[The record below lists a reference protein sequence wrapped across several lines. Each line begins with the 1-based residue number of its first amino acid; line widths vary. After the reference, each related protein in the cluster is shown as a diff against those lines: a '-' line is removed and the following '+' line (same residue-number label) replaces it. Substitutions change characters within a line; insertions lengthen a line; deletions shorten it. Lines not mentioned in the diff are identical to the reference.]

1 MRSSLVLITLA
12 AGAAAE
18 TTPLTCP
25 TAEIP
30 PASVHKSIVAARFG
44 TTQWRGGVGLSPL
57 DSLVDFVHR
66 KYPQESCPYNMEP
79 CCPAGQADCPVDS
92 CGETHVCLPICCVLC
107 DPCQYCYACQQEK
120 CEAAGLDLTIGGERC
135 PASRRLGARLP
146 LFGHSY
152 EEPDAC
158 PPIPSGCPRD
168 IASVDDD
175 TCEEED
181 LEAMTACRDMTGPG
195 FCVDT
200 GNTCYGGADAGIRT
214 DCSAPNY
221 DAVYR
226 VVGIDPAADGCCH
239 PVG

>member
-1 MRSSLVLITLA
+1 MTSCS
-12 AGAAAE
+12 
-18 TTPLTCP
+18 
-25 TAEIP
+25 
-30 PASVHKSIVAARFG
+30 PASEVN
-44 TTQWRGGVGLSPL
+44 
-57 DSLVDFVHR
+57 
-66 KYPQESCPYNMEP
+66 E
-79 CCPAGQADCPVDS
+79 
-92 CGETHVCLPICCVLC
+92 CGDNHVCLPICCVLC
-107 DPCQYCYACQQEK
+107 DPCQYCYACEQKK

-175 TCEEED
+175 TCQEED
-181 LEAMTACRDMTGPG
+181 PEGMPACRGLTAPPPGGG

-200 GNTCYGGADAGIRT
+200 GNTCYGGANAGIRT
-214 DCSAPNY
+214 ECLAENN

-226 VVGIDPAADGCCH
+226 VIGIDPAADGCCH
-239 PVG
+239 PVA

>member
-1 MRSSLVLITLA
+1 MTSCS
-12 AGAAAE
+12 
-18 TTPLTCP
+18 
-25 TAEIP
+25 
-30 PASVHKSIVAARFG
+30 PASEVN
-44 TTQWRGGVGLSPL
+44 
-57 DSLVDFVHR
+57 
-66 KYPQESCPYNMEP
+66 E
-79 CCPAGQADCPVDS
+79 
-92 CGETHVCLPICCVLC
+92 CGDNHVCLPICCVLC
-107 DPCQYCYACQQEK
+107 DPCQYCYACEQEK

-146 LFGHSY
+146 LFGHGY

-181 LEAMTACRDMTGPG
+181 PEAMPACRGLTAPPPGGG
-195 FCVDT
+195 FCVDE

-239 PVG
+239 PVA

>member
-30 PASVHKSIVAARFG
+30 PASVHKSTVAARSARR
-44 TTQWRGGVGLSPL
+44 RGGVGLSPL

-66 KYPQESCPYNMEP
+66 KYPQESCPLSMTS
-79 CCPAGQADCPVDS
+79 CSPASEVNE
-92 CGETHVCLPICCVLC
+92 CGDNHVCLPICCVLC
-107 DPCQYCYACQQEK
+107 DPCQYCYACEQEK
-120 CEAAGLDLTIGGERC
+120 CEAAGLDLTIGGEPC
-135 PASRRLGARLP
+135 PFSRRLGARLP

-175 TCEEED
+175 TCQEED
-181 LEAMTACRDMTGPG
+181 PEAMPACRGLTAPPPG
-195 FCVDT
+195 
-200 GNTCYGGADAGIRT
+200 GGGL
-214 DCSAPNY
+214 
-221 DAVYR
+221 
-226 VVGIDPAADGCCH
+226 
-239 PVG
+239 

>member
-1 MRSSLVLITLA
+1 MTSCS
-12 AGAAAE
+12 
-18 TTPLTCP
+18 
-25 TAEIP
+25 
-30 PASVHKSIVAARFG
+30 PASEVN
-44 TTQWRGGVGLSPL
+44 
-57 DSLVDFVHR
+57 
-66 KYPQESCPYNMEP
+66 E
-79 CCPAGQADCPVDS
+79 
-92 CGETHVCLPICCVLC
+92 CGDNHVCLPICCVLC
-107 DPCQYCYACQQEK
+107 DPCQYCYACEQKK
-120 CEAAGLDLTIGGERC
+120 CEAAELDLTIGGERC

-146 LFGHSY
+146 LFGHGY

-181 LEAMTACRDMTGPG
+181 PEAMTACRDMTGPG